1 MSVFENCYI
10 SVAGS
15 WTWLECR
22 GSSWRLCWKW
32 VKKRIVYLLHIKS
45 MSSDVG
51 PHFFVQKSTQENS
64 IPLAAS
70 FGFLYCLVTNC
81 RTVVCILM
89 QFIMLRYTQKT
100 TGRAHNVVV
109 VWSNDDTPDSSVCV
123 CVCFVVTARWYS
135 ALCMCQGQHDCY
147 YPWDSRVKD
156 VIYKCIYDYD
166 CFNDMTVSV
175 LLCMLL
181 INDSTG

>member
-1 MSVFENCYI
+1 
-10 SVAGS
+10 
-15 WTWLECR
+15 
-22 GSSWRLCWKW
+22 
-32 VKKRIVYLLHIKS
+32 

-51 PHFFVQKSTQENS
+51 PHFFVQNQQENS

-123 CVCFVVTARWYS
+123 CVCVCVCFVVLQPGDTR
-135 ALCMCQGQHDCY
+135 LCACA
-147 YPWDSRVKD
+147 KD
-156 VIYKCIYDYD
+156 NMIVIIHG
-166 CFNDMTVSV
+166 
-175 LLCMLL
+175 
-181 INDSTG
+181 IAE